1 MTTTLRKHH
10 ILGRF
15 QNLKLAKSFS
25 ARTHP
30 GTHKASRIF
39 LGDCPEYW
47 VVTMAEGE
55 RLLAEGYEE
64 LPR

>member
-1 MTTTLRKHH
+1 MTATLRKHH

-15 QNLKLAKSFS
+15 QNLALAERFS
-25 ARTHP
+25 ARTL
-30 GTHKASRIF
+30 KASRIF

>member
-1 MTTTLRKHH
+1 MTATQRKHH

-15 QNLKLAKSFS
+15 QNLALAERFS
-25 ARTHP
+25 ARTL
-30 GTHKASRIF
+30 KASRIF

>member
-1 MTTTLRKHH
+1 MTTTLRKYH
-10 ILGRF
+10 ILGCF
-15 QNLKLAKSFS
+15 QNLATAESFS
-25 ARTHP
+25 ARTL
-30 GTHKASRIF
+30 KASRMF
-39 LGDCPEYW
+39 MGDFPDYW

>member
-15 QNLKLAKSFS
+15 QNLDLAKSFS
-25 ARTHP
+25 ARTL
-30 GTHKASRIF
+30 KASRIF